1 MPAKEAP
8 AMPLSLRAIP
18 ILSDNYAWLLQDQA
32 TGQTAIVDPGEAAP
46 IQETLK
52 KLGLGLDLILLTHHH
67 SDHIEGAQT
76 LQDTYKARIIGPK
89 ADAHRLPPLDQAVA
103 DGDTVALGDSTAQIL
118 AVPGHTSGHIAY
130 YFTAPPALFCGD
142 TLFSLGCGRLFEG
155 TPEQMFTSLHRFDT
169 LPDETL
175 VCCGHEYTLGNA
187 AFALHAD
194 PHNAALQA
202 RVKDVKA
209 LRAAHLPTL
218 PSTLG
223 LERQTNPFLRAKTS
237 AEFAKLRR
245 EKDTF

>member
-1 MPAKEAP
+1 
-8 AMPLSLRAIP
+8 MPLSIRAIP
-18 ILSDNYAWLLQDQA
+18 VLSDNYAWLLHDEA

-46 IQETLK
+46 IQKTLK
-52 KLGLGLDLILLTHHH
+52 ELGLGLDLILLTHHH
-67 SDHIEGAQT
+67 SDHIDGART
-76 LQDTYKARIIGPK
+76 LRDTYKSRIVGPK
-89 ADAHRLPPLDQAVA
+89 ADVHRLPPLDQAVE
-103 DGDTVALGDSTAQIL
+103 DGDTLALGNSTAQVL

-194 PHNAALQA
+194 PHNTALQA

-209 LRAAHLPTL
+209 LRAAGQPTL

-223 LERQTNPFLRAKTS
+223 LERQTNPFLRAKNS
-237 AEFAKLRR
+237 VEFAKLRR